1 MPNPTIYPNAQVQY
15 GTAGPV
21 NYQQYT
27 TTPAPMPWPGPQMAN
42 QQVSQPAVNRQVMSI
57 AAIRGGRLVAEQFPV
72 AAGTELWLVDKE
84 AGKIY
89 IKSDPTNPSTMVEAD
104 YQIIETPQANQNEP
118 VSRAEF
124 DELKGLLAQ
133 LTAAVQSRP
142 EQKKQKNDWKRGNR
156 DVGSNGV
163 STNAE

>member
-1 MPNPTIYPNAQVQY
+1 MPMPNPYPNGFVQY
-15 GTAGPV
+15 PTGGPV
-21 NYQQYT
+21 NYQQNT
-27 TTPAPMPWPGPQMAN
+27 STPQPMPWPGPQQV
-42 QQVSQPAVNRQVMSI
+42 QQSVNRQVMSI

-89 IKSDPTNPSTMVEAD
+89 IKNDPTNPSTMVEAD